1 MVWVL
6 VKRIYS
12 RIGEDP
18 RPNAAISVL
27 DQVNLYY
34 GEARNDVDSKS
45 GLDMA
50 RWVLISCNVEKLQN
64 KRLFAESD
72 GGKKEKEGP

>member
-1 MVWVL
+1 
-6 VKRIYS
+6 
-12 RIGEDP
+12 
-18 RPNAAISVL
+18 L

-45 GLDMA
+45 RLDMA

-64 KRLFAESD
+64 KRLFAESN